1 MASEY
6 WLGVDLGGTKI
17 LAGLFADSAR
27 PLVRAKEP
35 TPFDEGAEEVVD
47 SAVAAVERIIEE
59 ANIDRSAICGM
70 GFSVPG
76 QVDYRR
82 GWVTNAPNLG
92 WRNVDLSALLPK
104 EWTWPIVVE
113 NDVRVGTFGEWKF
126 GAAQGAQ
133 HVLGVFAG
141 TGVGGGLVLDGKLY
155 HGFNLHAGEIGHIIV
170 NWRKGTTLEDIAGR
184 RNVVRRGEELLDD
197 APKLVRK
204 AWRNVDL
211 GSVRSSLLADFY
223 ERDDPIAVQIIDDAA
238 KAIAAGI
245 ASCLN
250 LLSPEVIVLGGGLA
264 VALGDSFRERIWEL
278 AIRWAL
284 PGAGRNV
291 RFVPAALGD
300 DAGIVGA
307 AAYAESMVQDAAS

>member
-1 MASEY
+1 MSAEH
-6 WLGVDLGGTKI
+6 WIGVDLGGTKI
-17 LAGLFADSAR
+17 LAGLFADGVKPIA
-27 PLVRAKEP
+27 RAKEP
-35 TPFDEGAEEVVD
+35 TPFDEGAEEVVE
-47 SAVAAVERIIEE
+47 SVISVVNRVVAESGIDR
-59 ANIDRSAICGM
+59 ANIRGM

-82 GWVTNAPNLG
+82 GFVTNAPNLG
-92 WRNVDLSALLPK
+92 WRNVDLPSLLPK
-104 EWTWPIVVE
+104 EWPWQTVVE
-113 NDVRVGTFGEWKF
+113 NDVRVGTFGEWQY
-126 GAAQGAQ
+126 GAAQGAR

-155 HGFNLHAGEIGHIIV
+155 HGFNLHAGEIGHLV
-170 NWRKGTTLEDIAGR
+170 VHWRKGITLEDIAGR
-184 RNVVRRGEELLDD
+184 RNVVKRGTELLDD

-204 AWRNVDL
+204 AWKNIDL
-211 GSVRSSLLADFY
+211 ASVKSSMLAEYY
-223 ERDDPIAVQIIDDAA
+223 EKDDPIAVQIIDDAA

-264 VALGDSFRERIWEL
+264 VALGESFRERIWEL
-278 AIRWAL
+278 AVRWAL
-284 PGAGRNV
+284 PEAARNV

-307 AAYAESMVQDAAS
+307 AAYAKSIVTESR

>member
-1 MASEY
+1 MNH
-6 WLGVDLGGTKI
+6 WIGVDLGGTKI
-17 LAGLFADSAR
+17 LAGLFADGVK
-27 PLVRAKEP
+27 PLARAKEP
-35 TPFDEGAEEVVD
+35 TPFDQGAEAVVA
-47 SAVAAVERIIEE
+47 SVISVVNRIVTESGV
-59 ANIDRSAICGM
+59 DRATIRGM

-82 GWVTNAPNLG
+82 GFVTNAPNLG
-92 WRNVDLSALLPK
+92 WRNVDLPSLLPAD
-104 EWTWPIVVE
+104 WPWQTVVE
-113 NDVRVGTFGEWKF
+113 NDVRVGTFGEWKL
-126 GAAQGAQ
+126 GAAHGAR

-155 HGFNLHAGEIGHIIV
+155 HGFNLHAGEIGHLV
-170 NWRKGTTLEDIAGR
+170 VHWRKGTTLEDIAGR
-184 RNVVRRGEELLDD
+184 RNVVKRGVELLDD

-204 AWRNVDL
+204 AWKSIDL
-211 GSVRSSLLADFY
+211 TTVKSSMLADLY
-223 ERDDPIAVQIIDDAA
+223 EKDDPIAVQVIDDAA

-264 VALGDSFRERIWEL
+264 VALGESFRERIWEL
-278 AIRWAL
+278 AVRWAL
-284 PGAGRNV
+284 PEAARNV

-307 AAYAESMVQDAAS
+307 ATYAKSIVESGQRE